1 MTYQEMLLFIEE
13 ELQDSGIEEYKSDAW
28 ILFSECFQMS
38 RVDFMMKCI
47 GDGEEGDEEKW
58 QQLLEW
64 IALRK
69 TGVPVQYITHTQN
82 FYGYDFYV
90 DENVLIPRMD
100 TEVLVE
106 TIINVMQQE
115 MLKNQ
120 SISCGKLLDVC
131 TGSGCIAITLANMLK
146 WDAVHGVDIS
156 MGALEAAKKN
166 GAAYDNK
173 VTFYE
178 SDVFSNVQDQYDV
191 IVSNPPYIESAVIDT
206 LATEV
211 KDHEPRLALDGT
223 EDGLFFYR
231 KIIAE
236 AKQYL
241 KKEGLLFFEIGANQG
256 NAVKQLFYENEF
268 KDVRIVADLAGLD
281 RVVYARL

>member
-13 ELQDSGIEEYKSDAW
+13 ELQDSGIEEFKSDAW
-28 ILFSECFQMS
+28 ILFSECFDMS

-47 GDGEEGDEEKW
+47 GDGDEGDEVKW

-64 IALRK
+64 TALRK
-69 TGVPVQYITHTQN
+69 TGVPVQYITHVQN

-115 MLKNQ
+115 MLKKQ
-120 SISCGKLLDVC
+120 SVSCGKLLDVC
-131 TGSGCIAITLANMLK
+131 TGSGCIAISLANMLE
-146 WDAVHGVDIS
+146 WDAVEGVDIS
-156 MGALEAAKKN
+156 TGALEVAKKN
-166 GAAYDNK
+166 GTVYDNK
-173 VTFYE
+173 VKFYE

-191 IVSNPPYIESAVIDT
+191 IVSNPPYIESAVIET

-241 KKEGLLFFEIGANQG
+241 KKEGLLFFEIGADQG